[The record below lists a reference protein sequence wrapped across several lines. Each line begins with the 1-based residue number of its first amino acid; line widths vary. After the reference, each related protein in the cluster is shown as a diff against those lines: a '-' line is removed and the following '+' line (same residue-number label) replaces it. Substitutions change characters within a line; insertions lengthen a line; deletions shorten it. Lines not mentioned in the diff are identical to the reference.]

1 MLAAAVVE
9 MINNLEV
16 RKTWDKQFPVIDV
29 LEQRENYRVVYWCET
44 HLLT

>member
-29 LEQRENYRVVYWCET
+29 LEQRENYRVVYW
-44 HLLT
+44 